1 MQPLL
6 TAFYRLFVP
15 TDISL
20 PKINEFI
27 LYFARLAHFTA
38 VAVKLGFV
46 SAIKINEFILY
57 FARLA
62 LTLHHTLLIIKIRL
76 YIERRF

>member
-27 LYFARLAHFTA
+27 LYFARLA
-38 VAVKLGFV
+38 
-46 SAIKINEFILY
+46 
-57 FARLA
+57 
-62 LTLHHTLLIIKIRL
+62 LTLHHTLLIINKTIH
-76 YIERRF
+76 

>member
-1 MQPLL
+1 MPVAP
-6 TAFYRLFVP
+6 TAIAVKLGCVLA
-15 TDISL
+15 I
-20 PKINEFI
+20 KINEFI

-62 LTLHHTLLIIKIRL
+62 LTLHHTLLIINKTIH
-76 YIERRF
+76 

>member
-62 LTLHHTLLIIKIRL
+62 LTLHHTLLIRL